1 MNWIDFLVIGIVIAY
16 AFIGYARGFIFS
28 VFKVASFFV
37 SAFLSIQVY
46 PYVSKFLISM
56 HLDKTLQGMISEN
69 LSKIITP
76 EQLAKPNPITDIVQS
91 WSLPKPIEEM
101 VMNGVT
107 VQVGQIKQGIVES
120 MSASLSVVAV
130 NIISIIAVFAIV
142 SFVLIFA
149 RNILEGIASL
159 SIFKQINRAG
169 GFAFGILEGIIV
181 IYVAFAILTIFASSK
196 DLQNIFTT
204 INSSLIAK
212 QLYANNLLL
221 LWAFGAK
228 NLK

>member
-1 MNWIDFLVIGIVIAY
+1 MNWIDVLVIGIIIAY
-16 AFIGYARGFIFS
+16 AMIGYARGFIFS

-46 PYVSKFLISM
+46 PYISKFLISAM
-56 HLDKTLQGMISEN
+56 HLDKTLQGMISQN
-69 LSKIITP
+69 LNKIITP

-101 VMNGVT
+101 VMNGVA
-107 VQVGQIKQGIVES
+107 VQVGQMKQGIVES
-120 MSASLSVVAV
+120 MSVSLSVVAV

-149 RNILEGIASL
+149 RNILQGIASL
-159 SIFKQINRAG
+159 PIFKQINRTG

-181 IYVAFAILTIFASSK
+181 IYVAFAILTIFSSSK
-196 DLQNIFTT
+196 DLQSIFAT

-212 QLYANNLLL
+212 QFYANNLLF

-228 NLK
+228 K